1 MSGMLRTPLKRTII
15 AVSLLLAHGVTADED
30 YPKQVYW
37 GDTHLHSSFSA
48 DANAIGNASLTPDDA
63 YAFAKGKAV
72 EVSPGVKAQLS
83 RPLDFLVVSDHSEYL
98 GALAVNR
105 ERNLMKKVGELAHG
119 FFTAIMQMNQVN
131 EAADDDTAIIRRDTW
146 RNSIRM
152 AEQAN
157 EPGVFSAIA
166 GFEWTSM
173 PGGDNLHRVVMF
185 RDGEERTGQVIPY
198 SILESHDPRDLWE
211 YLDDYE
217 STTGGKA
224 LAIPHN
230 GNVSNGRMFALTQY
244 DGSAMTKNY
253 ANARARWEPVV
264 EVTQIKGD
272 SETHPW
278 LSPDDEFADY
288 GTWDK
293 GNLGG
298 NKQKSNNMLQYEY
311 ARSALKL
318 GLQIDEQVGANPYQ
332 FGMIGST
339 DAHTSLATADDNNF
353 WGKAANYHPGS
364 PKRNAGPFMIIRAE
378 GSIADHQ
385 DWNDQTVGPN
395 DLVIQAWE
403 QVASGYAAV
412 WATENTREAIFDA
425 VQRKE
430 VYATTG
436 PRISVRFFGGWD
448 LDSDKVAQA
457 NGIAYLY
464 EQGVPMG
471 GELQAKDDQ
480 RPMFYVAVQKDPA
493 GANLDRIQI
502 VKGWLD
508 ASGQLH
514 EKVFDVVWGGDR
526 QIVNGRLEPVQ
537 STVNLQS
544 SSYTNTVG
552 AEYLSTLWSDPEYQS
567 SERAFY
573 YVRVLEIPTPRW
585 TAYDEATLGVD
596 HPKEAQRVHQ
606 ERAYTS
612 PIWVNP

>member
-1 MSGMLRTPLKRTII
+1 MGL
-15 AVSLLLAHGVTADED
+15 VLAQVVGASND
-30 YPKQVYW
+30 YPSQVYW

-48 DANAIGNASLTPDDA
+48 DANIIGNTDLPPSKA
-63 YAFAKGKAV
+63 YAFAKGQVV
-72 EVSPGVKAQLS
+72 EVSPGVSAQLD
-83 RPLDFLVVSDHSEYL
+83 RPLDFLVVSDHSAYL
-98 GALAVNR
+98 GALKVNR
-105 ERNLMKKVGELAHG
+105 ERDMMKVVGQLAQD
-119 FFTAIMQMNQVN
+119 FFTAIMNMANLT
-131 EAADDDTAIIRRDTW
+131 EDAKDDTALIREDTW
-146 RNSIRM
+146 QQSIQM

-157 EPGVFSAIA
+157 DPGTFSAIA

-173 PGGDNLHRVVMF
+173 PDGDNLHRVVMF
-185 RDGEERTGQVIPY
+185 RDGKARTSQVKPY
-198 SILESHDPRDLWE
+198 SILESHDPRDLWQ
-211 YLDDYE
+211 YMDSYE
-217 STTGGKA
+217 QTTGGKA

-244 DGSAMTKNY
+244 DGSAMTKDY

-364 PKRNAGPFMIIRAE
+364 PKRNAGPFMIIRAQ

-385 DWNDQTVGPN
+385 GWNDQTVGPN

-425 VQRKE
+425 MQRKE

-448 LDSDKVAQA
+448 LDSDTVAQA
-457 NGIAYLY
+457 NGIAYMY

-471 GELQAKDDQ
+471 GELQAKSDAN
-480 RPMFYVAVQKDPA
+480 PIFYVAAQKDPA
-493 GANLDRIQI
+493 GANLDRVQV
-502 VKGWLD
+502 VKGWLGTD
-508 ASGQLH
+508 GQLH
-514 EKVFDVVWGGDR
+514 EKVFDVAWGGDR
-526 QIVNGRLEPVQ
+526 QIVNGRLEPMQ

-544 SSYTNTVG
+544 GSYANTVG
-552 AEYLSTLWSDPEYQS
+552 AEYLSTLWSDPEYQA

-596 HPKEAQRVHQ
+596 HPVKAQRVHQ

>member
-1 MSGMLRTPLKRTII
+1 MFGTHKPLVKYAILGI
-15 AVSLLLAHGVTADED
+15 GLVLAQAVGASND
-30 YPKQVYW
+30 YPSQVYW

-48 DANAIGNASLTPDDA
+48 DANIIGNTDLPPSKA
-63 YAFAKGKAV
+63 YAFAKGQVV
-72 EVSPGVKAQLS
+72 EVSPGVSAQLD
-83 RPLDFLVVSDHSEYL
+83 RPLDFLVVSDHSAYL
-98 GALAVNR
+98 GALKVNR
-105 ERNLMKKVGELAHG
+105 ERDMMKVVGQLAQD
-119 FFTAIMQMNQVN
+119 FFTAIMNMANLT
-131 EAADDDTAIIRRDTW
+131 EDAKDDTALIREDTW
-146 RNSIRM
+146 QQSIQM

-157 EPGVFSAIA
+157 DPGTFSAIA

-185 RDGEERTGQVIPY
+185 RDGKARTSQVKPY
-198 SILESHDPRDLWE
+198 SILESHDPRDLWQ
-211 YLDDYE
+211 YMDSYE
-217 STTGGKA
+217 QTTGGKA

-244 DGSAMTKNY
+244 DGSAMTEDY

-298 NKQKSNNMLQYEY
+298 NKQKNNNMLQYEY

-425 VQRKE
+425 MQRKE

-457 NGIAYLY
+457 NGFAYLY

-471 GELQAKDDQ
+471 GELQANGDQ

-493 GANLDRIQI
+493 GANLDRVQI

-514 EKVFDVVWGGDR
+514 EKVFDVAWGGDR

-544 SSYTNTVG
+544 SSYANTVG
-552 AEYLSTLWSDPEYQS
+552 AEYLSTVWSDPEYKAS
-567 SERAFY
+567 DRAFY

>member
-1 MSGMLRTPLKRTII
+1 MDS
-15 AVSLLLAHGVTADED
+15 
-30 YPKQVYW
+30 Y
-37 GDTHLHSSFSA
+37 
-48 DANAIGNASLTPDDA
+48 
-63 YAFAKGKAV
+63 
-72 EVSPGVKAQLS
+72 
-83 RPLDFLVVSDHSEYL
+83 
-98 GALAVNR
+98 
-105 ERNLMKKVGELAHG
+105 
-119 FFTAIMQMNQVN
+119 
-131 EAADDDTAIIRRDTW
+131 
-146 RNSIRM
+146 
-152 AEQAN
+152 EQ
-157 EPGVFSAIA
+157 
-166 GFEWTSM
+166 
-173 PGGDNLHRVVMF
+173 
-185 RDGEERTGQVIPY
+185 
-198 SILESHDPRDLWE
+198 
-211 YLDDYE
+211 
-217 STTGGKA
+217 TTGGKA

-244 DGSAMTKNY
+244 DGSAMTKDY

-339 DAHTSLATADDNNF
+339 DAHTSLATADDSNF

-425 VQRKE
+425 MQRKE

-436 PRISVRFFGGWD
+436 PRMSVRFFGGWD
-448 LDSDKVAQA
+448 LDSDTVAQA

-471 GELQAKDDQ
+471 GELQAKGDQ

-493 GANLDRIQI
+493 GANLDRVQV

-544 SSYTNTVG
+544 SSYANTVG
-552 AEYLSTLWSDPEYQS
+552 AEYLSTLWSDPEYQA

>member
-1 MSGMLRTPLKRTII
+1 MFGTRKPLVKNAILGMGLVLAQ
-15 AVSLLLAHGVTADED
+15 AVGASND
-30 YPKQVYW
+30 YPSQVYW

-48 DANAIGNASLTPDDA
+48 DANIIGNTDLPPSKA
-63 YAFAKGKAV
+63 YAFAKGQVV
-72 EVSPGVKAQLS
+72 EVSPGVSAQLD

-98 GALAVNR
+98 GALKVNR
-105 ERNLMKKVGELAHG
+105 ERDMMKVVGQLAQD
-119 FFTAIMQMNQVN
+119 FFTAIMNMANLT
-131 EAADDDTAIIRRDTW
+131 EDAKDDTALIREDTW
-146 RNSIRM
+146 QQSIQM

-157 EPGVFSAIA
+157 DPGTFSAIA

-185 RDGEERTGQVIPY
+185 RDGKARTSQVKPY
-198 SILESHDPRDLWE
+198 SILESHDPRDLWQ
-211 YLDDYE
+211 YMDSYE
-217 STTGGKA
+217 QTTGGKA

-244 DGSAMTKNY
+244 DGSAMTKDY

-318 GLQIDEQVGANPYQ
+318 GLQIDKQVGANPYQ

-364 PKRNAGPFMIIRAE
+364 PKRNAGPFMIIRAQ

-425 VQRKE
+425 MQRKE

-448 LDSDKVAQA
+448 LDSDTVAQA

-471 GELQAKDDQ
+471 GELQAKGDQ

-493 GANLDRIQI
+493 GANLDRVQI

-544 SSYTNTVG
+544 GSYANTVG
-552 AEYLSTLWSDPEYQS
+552 AEYLSTLWSDPEYQA

-596 HPKEAQRVHQ
+596 HPVEAQRVHQ

>member
-1 MSGMLRTPLKRTII
+1 MFGTRKPLIQNAILGMGL
-15 AVSLLLAHGVTADED
+15 VLAQVVGASND
-30 YPKQVYW
+30 YPSQVYW

-48 DANAIGNASLTPDDA
+48 DANIIGNTDLPPSKA
-63 YAFAKGKAV
+63 YAFAKGQVV
-72 EVSPGVKAQLS
+72 EVSPGVSAQLD
-83 RPLDFLVVSDHSEYL
+83 RPLDFLVVSDHSAYL
-98 GALAVNR
+98 GALKVNR
-105 ERNLMKKVGELAHG
+105 ERDMMKVVGQLAQD
-119 FFTAIMQMNQVN
+119 FFTAIMNMANLT
-131 EAADDDTAIIRRDTW
+131 EDAKDDTALIREDTW
-146 RNSIRM
+146 QQSIQM

-157 EPGVFSAIA
+157 DPGTFSAIA

-185 RDGEERTGQVIPY
+185 RDGKARTSQVKPY
-198 SILESHDPRDLWE
+198 SILESHDPRDLWQ
-211 YLDDYE
+211 YMDSYE
-217 STTGGKA
+217 QTTGGKA

-244 DGSAMTKNY
+244 DGSAMTKDY

-425 VQRKE
+425 MQRKE

-448 LDSDKVAQA
+448 LDSDTVAQA

-471 GELQAKDDQ
+471 GELQAKGDQ

-493 GANLDRIQI
+493 GANLDRVQI

-514 EKVFDVVWGGDR
+514 EKVFDVFGVAIDR
-526 QIVNGRLEPVQ
+526 
-537 STVNLQS
+537 S
-544 SSYTNTVG
+544 
-552 AEYLSTLWSDPEYQS
+552 
-567 SERAFY
+567 
-573 YVRVLEIPTPRW
+573 
-585 TAYDEATLGVD
+585 
-596 HPKEAQRVHQ
+596 
-606 ERAYTS
+606 
-612 PIWVNP
+612 